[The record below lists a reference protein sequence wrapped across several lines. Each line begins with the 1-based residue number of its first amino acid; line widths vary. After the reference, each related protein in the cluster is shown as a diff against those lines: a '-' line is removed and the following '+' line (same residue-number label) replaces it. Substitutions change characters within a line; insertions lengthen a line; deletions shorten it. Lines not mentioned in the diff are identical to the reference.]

1 MNDQLTPPPADLLTD
16 FDALEPA
23 LSRDKGGDKAR
34 RLAAWFEQAEL
45 ECRQA
50 ELRSTDFEEKAL
62 VRIQVEALATSR
74 RVLLATWNKLHAS
87 ELAL

>member
-1 MNDQLTPPPADLLTD
+1 LNDELTPPPADLLAD

-34 RLAAWFEQAEL
+34 RLAAWFQRAEL
-45 ECRQA
+45 DCRQA
-50 ELRSTDFEEKAL
+50 ELRSTDFEEKEL
-62 VRIQVEALATSR
+62 VRLQGEALATSR
-74 RVLLATWNKLHAS
+74 RVLLATWNKLHGS